1 MSENPEDKK
10 NVDPYAW
17 GAEPIRGLN
26 YDYLSIDKPPE
37 TVPQPVMPET
47 RNIEY
52 SSERTQD
59 FYQRTR
65 SKIVAWA
72 QNAGAG
78 QEVTNYILLVPD
90 IVALMARLMQD
101 PRVSSQI
108 KAEIAAASAYIVIPV
123 DLMPEAFMGPAGLID
138 DAIVGMFALNRL
150 VKAMGTVGED
160 ILRQYWDGDED
171 VVLVMNRLLENADSF
186 VTGKV
191 WNGIKTFMSN
201 IAQNATTAS
210 RKTGASGPVI
220 EGSARPILPNSGSV
234 QTNTD
239 WQQGSSSNSGTQGSS
254 STSNPPKGSG
264 PQYDR

>member
-1 MSENPEDKK
+1 MTENPENK
-10 NVDPYAW
+10 NTPNPYAW

-26 YDYLSIDKPPE
+26 YDYLEIDKPPE
-37 TVPQPVMPET
+37 SAPQPVMPET

-65 SKIVAWA
+65 AKIVNWA

-78 QEVTNYILLVPD
+78 KDVTNYILIVPD

-101 PRVSSQI
+101 PRVAASI

-123 DLMPEAFMGPAGLID
+123 DLMPEAIMGPAGLID

-171 VVLVMNRLLENADSF
+171 VVLVMNRLLENADQF

-201 IAQNATTAS
+201 IAQNAANS
-210 RKTGASGPVI
+210 PRSSGPII
-220 EGSARPILPNSGSV
+220 EGSARPILPNSGDV
-234 QTNTD
+234 NTNRG
-239 WQQGSSSNSGTQGSS
+239 WQQSSAEDKPGTSSSGTSS
-254 STSNPPKGSG
+254 QPRGSG